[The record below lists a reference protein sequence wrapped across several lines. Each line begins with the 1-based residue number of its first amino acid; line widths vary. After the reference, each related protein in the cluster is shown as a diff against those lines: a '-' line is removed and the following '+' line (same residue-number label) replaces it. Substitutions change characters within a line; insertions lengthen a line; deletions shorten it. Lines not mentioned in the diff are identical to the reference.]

1 MFVGRENEL
10 REMDR
15 LFRSNTFQLFILY
28 GRRRVGKTTLLT
40 EFCRD
45 KPSIF
50 FSAEN
55 STNQMNLI
63 KFSQQIFSHFGES
76 ALEPF
81 GSWEKAFLYIE
92 RRSEKKPLAV
102 IIDEFPYL
110 AESDKGLLSV
120 MQHLIDHCLKE
131 SCLFLVLCGSYMGF
145 MEREVLGS
153 KSPIFGRRTAQLQL
167 RALDYYAG
175 SKMLEPL
182 TDEKKLIY
190 YGIFGG
196 TPLYLSHISP
206 HTDLAENLR
215 NNYFSPTAYL
225 YEEPMLLLQQELRE
239 PGVYRAIIEA
249 IAGGAVRLNEIHQ
262 RTGEERSKCAKYIS
276 VLIELGI
283 LYRELPFGERENSR
297 KGLYQI
303 EDNMFRFWHRF
314 VGPNRTLIE
323 TGAGEIVIA
332 KRVLPDLADYMGSRF
347 EEICRQFLLRKN
359 RLGQL
364 PILFT
369 NIGRWWGT
377 DSRTRR
383 ETEID
388 LIARDGDSY
397 LFCECKW
404 RAQPAGLLV
413 LEALVRKSGLFRT
426 KTSYYAIFS
435 KSGFAPELIEAA
447 ERNGNVFSYSL
458 KDLMEEGLSL

>member
-1 MFVGRENEL
+1 MFVGRTNEL
-10 REMDR
+10 NEMNR
-15 LFRSNTFQLFILY
+15 LFYSNTFQLFVLY

-63 KFSQQIFSHFGES
+63 KFSQQIFSYFDET

-81 GSWEKAFLYIE
+81 GSWENAFLYIE
-92 RRSEKKPLAV
+92 KRCGRNSLAV

-110 AESDKGLLSV
+110 AENDKSLLSV
-120 MQHLIDHCLKE
+120 LQHLIDHRLKD
-131 SCLFLVLCGSYMGF
+131 SRLFLVLCGSYMGF

-153 KSPIFGRRTAQLQL
+153 KSPIFGRRTAQLHL
-167 RALDYYAG
+167 KTLDYYAG
-175 SKMLEPL
+175 SELLPSITAEEQL
-182 TDEKKLIY
+182 TY

-196 TPLYLSHISP
+196 TPLYLSHILS
-206 HTDLAENLR
+206 DAGIEENLKH
-215 NNYFSPTAYL
+215 NYFSPTGYL
-225 YEEPMLLLQQELRE
+225 YEEPTLLLQQELRE

-283 LYRELPFGERENSR
+283 LYREVPFGERENSR

-314 VGPNRTLIE
+314 VGPNKTLIE
-323 TGAGEIVIA
+323 TGAGDIVIA
-332 KRVLPDLADYMGSRF
+332 KRVLPDLPDYMGGRF

-369 NIGRWWGT
+369 EIGRWWGT
-377 DSRTRR
+377 DSRKRQ

-388 LIARDGDSY
+388 LVARDGDTY

-404 RAQPAGLLV
+404 RAQPAGLAV
-413 LEALVRKSGLFRT
+413 LEDLVEKSQLFHT
-426 KTSYYAIFS
+426 AKNYYAIFS
-435 KSGFAPELIEAA
+435 KSGFHPELAEEA
-447 ERNGNVFSYSL
+447 RKRGNVLLYGMEE
-458 KDLMEEGLSL
+458 LMEPGL